1 MAKAVRSSSPSEKSK
16 EGGNDLANI
25 ENKTKK
31 KKFMSGM
38 EQGEQDKIKRIAAFY
53 DVADE
58 VSVLFNLFLKLLF
71 VTERRS

>member
-1 MAKAVRSSSPSEKSK
+1 
-16 EGGNDLANI
+16 
-25 ENKTKK
+25 
-31 KKFMSGM
+31 MSGM